1 MKQLYNIIVCGVLLF
16 SLCGC
21 SSLDSLREGAEISN
35 RKTEFLITQ
44 YREDTEAAK
53 EIEETVINS
62 LLNINFDTLSSTG
75 AFGNIENAVLKSA
88 FNKCTASLNSVRA
101 TLSEEVLD
109 SDGSVIVPSLTSDEM
124 SESLR
129 ASLSVY
135 YLMNTDTGKLEQ
147 LFFFNHPQKK
157 VAFSIY
163 WIGGIASEVA

>member
-1 MKQLYNIIVCGVLLF
+1 MKRLYNIIVCGVLLF

-75 AFGNIENAVLKSA
+75 AFGNIENTVLKST
-88 FNKCTASLNSVRA
+88 FNKCTTSLSSLRQS
-101 TLSEEVLD
+101 LMLESYE
-109 SDGSVIVPSLTSDEM
+109 SDGTVLPGLTEDEA
-124 SESLR
+124 EAEVR
-129 ASLSVY
+129 KYTEVY
-135 YLMNTDTGKLEQ
+135 YLMDDSTGKLEQ
-147 LFFFNHPQKK
+147 LFLFNHPAMR
-157 VAFSIY
+157 VTLSIY
-163 WIGGIASEVA
+163 WIGGIASDIE